1 MLAVIIILF
10 IIGIATLI
18 IGFFIK
24 ENYEE
29 ESHSDEYLERI
40 LEERMNQV
48 EDKLGLSAKMSAST
62 IKKQTEKE
70 LEELSREKLSAVDQY
85 SDKVMDRINKNHNEV
100 MFLYGLL
107 SDKQKELDETVEH
120 LNKAQ
125 KQLEISNR
133 LNMQKKEK
141 ESFEKIKESVFST
154 EENLDEEAETPDKE
168 PVDKLSAIKALADKG
183 LNDVEIAKKLSMGVG
198 EVRLFLDL
206 GKGV

>member
-18 IGFFIK
+18 IGFFVK
-24 ENYEE
+24 ENYEQ

-107 SDKQKELDETVEH
+107 SDKQKELDETVEN

-133 LNMQKKEK
+133 LNMQEKEQ
-141 ESFEKIKESVFST
+141 ESFEQIKESVLNT
-154 EENLDEEAETPDKE
+154 EDNSNEGDDMSDKE
-168 PVDKLSAIKALADKG
+168 QFDKRSVIKTLADKG
-183 LNDVEIAKKLSMGVG
+183 LSDVEIAKKLSMGVV

>member
-24 ENYEE
+24 ENHEE

-133 LNMQKKEK
+133 LNMQEKEK

-154 EENLDEEAETPDKE
+154 EDNMDEETETPDKE
-168 PVDKLSAIKALADKG
+168 AFDKRSAIKALADKG